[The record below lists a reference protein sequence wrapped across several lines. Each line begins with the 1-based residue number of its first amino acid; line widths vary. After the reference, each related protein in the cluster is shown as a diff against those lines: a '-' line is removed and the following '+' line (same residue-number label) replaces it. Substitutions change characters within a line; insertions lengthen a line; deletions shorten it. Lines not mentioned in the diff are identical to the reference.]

1 MCVAISELADGR
13 RIIVNEAPTWIVGG
27 QASVQWR
34 DLRGHLPICEP
45 SVRCVRAF
53 GPAWRECRDTSQ
65 IAMAAGVQQVSSL
78 RGRETAD
85 AVVSAAGACVA
96 PCTLLSIR

>member
-1 MCVAISELADGR
+1 
-13 RIIVNEAPTWIVGG
+13 
-27 QASVQWR
+27 
-34 DLRGHLPICEP
+34 
-45 SVRCVRAF
+45 
-53 GPAWRECRDTSQ
+53 
-65 IAMAAGVQQVSSL
+65 MAAGVQQVSSL